1 MTQIIHQQADQAKQ
15 KKYWRFNIKFA
26 TSETQFY
33 RNVETFSVGPSGV
46 LTMTDPNTKR
56 EIMAGPA
63 TPWTAQEQEEFI
75 SREY

>member
-1 MTQIIHQQADQAKQ
+1 MIHQQNDGSKQ

-26 TSETQFY
+26 TAEVEFY

-46 LTMTDPNTKR
+46 LTLTDPRNNR
-56 EIMAGPA
+56 QIMAGPA
-63 TPWTAQEQEEFI
+63 TPWIAEEQENFI